1 MGDRGEM
8 VAGRPNTDNH
18 NTDAAQEERCVALT
32 QDRRGHGQTT
42 LMWYLARALGAAG
55 LRVLLV
61 DVTGRRQ
68 RLDALAASARLTHL
82 GIWKPAPFR
91 PAQLAAV
98 LKAARQQTHGR
109 VDVMLL
115 DTDVAFLES
124 AGGFAASI
132 DYVLALVDPTDAGQ
146 KAAEQLAERLGDA
159 PPPGGH
165 LGVVLSRVN
174 SSEAS
179 QIPQQTSER
188 RLPIVGHFPA
198 DYLLA
203 GDDSSQRHGIAP
215 AVPHDEY
222 LQAVQRLSRIV
233 IGLAQLR
240 RTSPPSQ
247 TGKHN
252 NGHDGRA

>member
-1 MGDRGEM
+1 MG
-8 VAGRPNTDNH
+8 VRPSPKTDNH
-18 NTDAAQEERCVALT
+18 TNDAVQEARCVALT

-42 LMWYLARALGAAG
+42 LMWYLARALVAAG

-61 DVTGRRQ
+61 DVTGRHQ
-68 RLDALAASARLTHL
+68 RIDALAASARLTHL

-98 LKAARQQTHGR
+98 LKMARQQTRGR

-115 DTDVAFLES
+115 DTDVALLES

-132 DYVLALVDPTDAGQ
+132 DYVLALVDPTDAGP

-159 PPPGGH
+159 PPPSGH

-174 SSEAS
+174 MSEAS
-179 QIPQQTSER
+179 HIPQQTADR

-203 GDDSSQRHGIAP
+203 GDDSGQRHGVAP
-215 AVPHDEY
+215 VTPHEEY

-240 RTSPPSQ
+240 RTSPPPQ
-247 TGKHN
+247 ANEQNDGHN
-252 NGHDGRA
+252 GRA